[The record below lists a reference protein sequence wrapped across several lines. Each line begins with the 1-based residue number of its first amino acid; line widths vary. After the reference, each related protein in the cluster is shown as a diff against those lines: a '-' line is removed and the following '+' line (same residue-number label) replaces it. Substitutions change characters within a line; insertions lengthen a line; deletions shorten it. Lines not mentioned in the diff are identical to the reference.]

1 MADKGVDHCMTEFK
15 DCRNPVLP
23 VHLHI
28 ADPEAH
34 VMPDGRVYVYGS
46 WDQYDDDTFCSKK

>member
-1 MADKGVDHCMTEFK
+1 MTEFK

>member
-1 MADKGVDHCMTEFK
+1 MTTYT

-23 VHLHI
+23 PGLAI
-28 ADPEAH
+28 PDPEAR

-46 WDQYDDDTFCSKK
+46 WDQRP